1 MKLFLSAALIALV
14 IMGSFA
20 LDVYAQDDL
29 IMVKNKG
36 GVTIIKDKT
45 KPVRREFEAI
55 YAEGVRAMKNN
66 DVEAMLATISP
77 DFTAVLPDGQI
88 MNYETIKNYIRRGSQ
103 QFVEIGD
110 LRITLESLTVKR
122 NEVIV
127 EARQYF
133 PRKQRL
139 RDGKIHDVFSSVLQT
154 ETWVKTT
161 EGWKKRKVENE
172 REQIFTVDG
181 KSHDPHKPYNPND
194 PPYTPNKKQE

>member
-14 IMGSFA
+14 IAGSFA
-20 LDVYAQDDL
+20 LNVNAQDDL

-36 GVTIIKDKT
+36 GVTTIKDKT

-55 YAEGVRAMKNN
+55 YAEGVQAVKNN
-66 DVEAMLATISP
+66 DVAAILAKISP
-77 DFTAVLPDGQI
+77 DFTAILPDGQI

-110 LRITLESLTVKR
+110 LRVTPESLTVKG

-194 PPYTPNKKQE
+194 PPYAPNKKQE

>member
-1 MKLFLSAALIALV
+1 MKLFRSIAMIITLIAA
-14 IMGSFA
+14 SFT
-20 LDVYAQDDL
+20 LDVYSQDGP
-29 IMVKNKG
+29 IIVKNKG

-55 YAEGVRAMKNN
+55 YAEGVRAIKNN
-66 DVEAMLATISP
+66 DVEAMIAKISP
-77 DFTAVLPDGQI
+77 DFIAILPDGQI
-88 MNYETIKNYIRRGSQ
+88 MNYETIINYIRRGSQ

-110 LRITLESLTVKR
+110 LRVTVESLTVNG

-139 RDGKIHDVFSSVLQT
+139 RDGKIHEVFSSVLQT

-181 KSHDPHKPYNPND
+181 KSHDPHKPYDPSD
-194 PPYTPNKKQE
+194 PPYVPSKKQ

>member
-1 MKLFLSAALIALV
+1 MKLFWSIALIITLIA
-14 IMGSFA
+14 GSFT
-20 LDVYAQDDL
+20 LEVYAQDGP
-29 IMVKNKG
+29 IIVKNKG

-66 DVEAMLATISP
+66 DVEAVIAKISP
-77 DFTAVLPDGQI
+77 DFIAILPDGQI

-110 LRITLESLTVKR
+110 LRITVESLTVNG

-139 RDGKIHDVFSSVLQT
+139 RDGKIHEVFSSVLQT

-161 EGWKKRKVENE
+161 EGWKKSKVENE

-181 KSHDPHKPYNPND
+181 KSHDPHKPYDPSD
-194 PPYTPNKKQE
+194 PPYVPSKKQ

>member
-1 MKLFLSAALIALV
+1 MKFFWFIALTALIIESSSALN
-14 IMGSFA
+14 
-20 LDVYAQDDL
+20 VYAQDGPV
-29 IMVKNKG
+29 MVKNKG
-36 GVTIIKDKT
+36 GVTTIKDKT

-55 YAEGVRAMKNN
+55 YAEGVRALKNN
-66 DVEAMLATISP
+66 DVEAILARISP
-77 DFTAVLPDGQI
+77 DFIAVLPDGQI
-88 MNYETIKNYIRRGSQ
+88 MDYETIKSYIRRGSQ

-110 LRITLESLTVKR
+110 LSVTVESLMVKG

-161 EGWKKRKVENE
+161 DGWKKRKVENE
-172 REQIFTVDG
+172 REQVFTVDG

-194 PPYTPNKKQE
+194 PPYSPNKKQ

>member
-14 IMGSFA
+14 IAGSFA
-20 LDVYAQDDL
+20 LNVYAQDDL

-36 GVTIIKDKT
+36 GVTTIKDKT

-55 YAEGVRAMKNN
+55 YAEGVQAVKNN
-66 DVEAMLATISP
+66 DVEAILAKISP
-77 DFTAVLPDGQI
+77 DFTAILPDGQI
-88 MNYETIKNYIRRGSQ
+88 MNYETIKNYIRLGSQ

-110 LRITLESLTVKR
+110 LRITLESLTVKG

-194 PPYTPNKKQE
+194 PPYAPNKKQE

>member
-1 MKLFLSAALIALV
+1 MKSFWSITLITLM
-14 IMGSFA
+14 IGPSFA
-20 LDVYAQDDL
+20 LNVYGQDDL
-29 IMVKNKG
+29 ITVKYKG

-55 YAEGVRAMKNN
+55 YADGAQAMKNN
-66 DVEAMLATISP
+66 EVEAILAAISP
-77 DFTAVLPDGQI
+77 DFIAILPDGSI

-110 LRITLESLTVKR
+110 LRIIVESLTVKGT
-122 NEVIV
+122 EVIV

-154 ETWVKTT
+154 ETWVKTS

-181 KSHDPHKPYNPND
+181 KSHDPHKPYNPD
-194 PPYTPNKKQE
+194 DQPYVPNKKQE

>member
-1 MKLFLSAALIALV
+1 MKQFRSIALIITLIAA
-14 IMGSFA
+14 SFT
-20 LDVYAQDDL
+20 LDVYSQDGP
-29 IMVKNKG
+29 IIVKNKG

-66 DVEAMLATISP
+66 DVEAVIAKISP
-77 DFTAVLPDGQI
+77 DFIAILPDGQI

-110 LRITLESLTVKR
+110 LRVTVESLTVNG

-139 RDGKIHDVFSSVLQT
+139 RDGKIHEVFSSVLQT

-181 KSHDPHKPYNPND
+181 KSHDSHKPYDPND
-194 PPYTPNKKQE
+194 PPYVPSKKE

>member
-1 MKLFLSAALIALV
+1 MKLFCSIILMALV
-14 IMGSFA
+14 IAGSFA
-20 LDVYAQDDL
+20 LDVNAQDEL
-29 IMVKNKG
+29 IQIKRKG

-66 DVEAMLATISP
+66 DVETMIARISP
-77 DFTAVLPDGQI
+77 DFIAILPDGRR
-88 MNYETIKNYIRRGSQ
+88 MDYETIKNYIRRGSQ

-110 LRITLESLTVKR
+110 LRISVESLTIKGD
-122 NEVIV
+122 EVVV

-154 ETWVKTT
+154 ETWVKTP
-161 EGWKKRKVENE
+161 EGWKKKRVENE
-172 REQIFTVDG
+172 REQVFTVDG
-181 KSHDPHKPYNPND
+181 KSYDPHKPYNPND
-194 PPYTPNKKQE
+194 PPYAPNKTQ

>member
-110 LRITLESLTVKR
+110 LRITLESLTVKG

-194 PPYTPNKKQE
+194 SPYTPNKKQE

>member
-1 MKLFLSAALIALV
+1 MKLLWSIALIALM
-14 IMGSFA
+14 IESSFA
-20 LDVYAQDDL
+20 LNVYAQDDL
-29 IMVKNKG
+29 IQVKNKG

-66 DVEAMLATISP
+66 DVEAMLAKISP
-77 DFTAVLPDGQI
+77 DFIAILPDGQI

-110 LRITLESLTVKR
+110 LRLMVESLTVKG

-133 PRKQRL
+133 TRKQRL

-161 EGWKKRKVENE
+161 EGWKKKRVENE

-181 KSHDPHKPYNPND
+181 KSHDPHKPYDPND
-194 PPYTPNKKQE
+194 PPYIPKNN

>member
-1 MKLFLSAALIALV
+1 MKIFWFMALTALV
-14 IMGSFA
+14 IESSSA
-20 LDVYAQDDL
+20 LDVYAQDGPV
-29 IMVKNKG
+29 MVKNKG
-36 GVTIIKDKT
+36 GVTTIKDKT

-55 YAEGVRAMKNN
+55 YAEGVRALKNN
-66 DVEAMLATISP
+66 DVEAILARISP
-77 DFTAVLPDGQI
+77 DFIAVLPDGQI
-88 MNYETIKNYIRRGSQ
+88 MDYETIKNYIRRGSQ
-103 QFVEIGD
+103 QFIEIGD
-110 LRITLESLTVKR
+110 LSITVESLMVKG

-161 EGWKKRKVENE
+161 DGWKKRKVENE

-194 PPYTPNKKQE
+194 PPYSSNKKQ

>member
-14 IMGSFA
+14 IAGSFA
-20 LDVYAQDDL
+20 LNVYAQDDL

-45 KPVRREFEAI
+45 KPLRREFEAI
-55 YAEGVRAMKNN
+55 YAEGVQAIKNN
-66 DVEAMLATISP
+66 DVEAMLAKISP
-77 DFTAVLPDGQI
+77 DFTAILPDGQI
-88 MNYETIKNYIRRGSQ
+88 MNYETIKNYIRLGSQ

-110 LRITLESLTVKR
+110 LRIILESLTVKG

-181 KSHDPHKPYNPND
+181 KPHDPHKPYNPND
-194 PPYTPNKKQE
+194 PPYAPNKKQE